1 MDLARTLHPLRR
13 GDGDPTM
20 RIVHGEAIAALH
32 SPDGPATLR
41 VRSTSHAI
49 EAEAWGPG
57 AGWALESAPGIV
69 GADDDDGGF
78 SPRHEVVA
86 EAWRRYRG
94 VRLTRSSGVLLSLIP
109 AILEQK
115 VTGVQARRSYRLMV
129 RAVGE
134 SAPGPFALLVPP
146 DPARLSTLPYFAFHP
161 WGVERRRA
169 ELIRAVSQR
178 AERIESTE
186 LRSPGEVA
194 AMLRTFRGIG
204 PWTVAEV
211 SRTALGD
218 ADAVSLGDF
227 HLPHLVCW
235 ALAREPRGTDE
246 RMLQLLE
253 PYRGQRG
260 RVQRL
265 LEAAH
270 VRAPAF
276 GPRSPVRWI
285 AAL

>member
-1 MDLARTLHPLRR
+1 
-13 GDGDPTM
+13 M
-20 RIVHGEAIAALH
+20 RIVPGEAIVALR

-41 VRSTSHAI
+41 VRSTDDAI

-57 AGWALESAPGIV
+57 AAWALESAPGIV
-69 GADDDDGGF
+69 GADDDDRGF
-78 SPRHEVVA
+78 SPDHEVVA

-94 VRLTRSSGVLLSLIP
+94 VRLTRSSGVLLCLIP

-115 VTGVQARRSYRLMV
+115 VTGVQARQSYRLMV
-129 RAVGE
+129 RTLGE
-134 SAPGPFALLVPP
+134 PAPGPFALSVPP

-178 AERIESTE
+178 AERIEAAAV
-186 LRSPGEVA
+186 RSPDEVA
-194 AMLRTFRGIG
+194 ALLRTFRGIG

-211 SRTALGD
+211 SRLALGD
-218 ADAVSLGDF
+218 ADAVSIGDF

-235 ALAREPRGTDE
+235 SLAGEPRGTDE
-246 RMLQLLE
+246 RMLQLLQ

-276 GPRSPVRWI
+276 GPRSPAQWI